1 MRVISGEKKGMKLFS
16 TKEQNTRPTE
26 DRIKEALFNILTD
39 IDENSLVLDLF
50 AGTGSIGI
58 EFLSR
63 GVNFAVFSE
72 KSKTNLKC
80 IKDNIRHTNYENKSK
95 IYFGDYINNLE
106 NIAKDFSGFDYIF
119 IDPPYEEVKMYYES
133 LELIY
138 RLKLLNRGGIIIL
151 ESNSELDLRKYNKIK
166 EKKYGKK
173 FIYFIDLGVNYE
185 NNISR

>member
-16 TKEQNTRPTE
+16 TKDKNTRPTE
-26 DRIKEALFNILTD
+26 DKIKEAIFNILSD
-39 IDENSLVLDLF
+39 IENNSAVLDLF
-50 AGTGSIGI
+50 AGTGSIGV

-63 GVNFAVFSE
+63 GANFVVFSE
-72 KSKTNLKC
+72 KSKINIKC
-80 IKDNIRHTNYENKSK
+80 IKDNLKHTNYLDRSK
-95 IYFGDYINNLE
+95 IYFGDYIINLK

-119 IDPPYEEVKMYYES
+119 IDPPYENVKMYYDS

-138 RLKLLNRGGIIIL
+138 SLKLLNKGGIIIL
-151 ESNSELDLRKYNKIK
+151 ESNSELDLTKYNIIK

-173 FIYFIDLGVNYE
+173 FIYFIDLGVDYE